1 MSTKAANKN
10 GTDRTFAEASK
21 HIQVINNH
29 GSCDKGFKI
38 LLKAIILLSRDWH
51 VPTFRL
57 CSGVKAT

>member
-29 GSCDKGFKI
+29 GSCDKGFSSIKI
-38 LLKAIILLSRDWH
+38 LLKAIIVRM
-51 VPTFRL
+51 
-57 CSGVKAT
+57 

>member
-29 GSCDKGFKI
+29 GSYDNGFGI
-38 LLKAIILLSRDWH
+38 TLLKAIIVRMY
-51 VPTFRL
+51 L
-57 CSGVKAT
+57 CH